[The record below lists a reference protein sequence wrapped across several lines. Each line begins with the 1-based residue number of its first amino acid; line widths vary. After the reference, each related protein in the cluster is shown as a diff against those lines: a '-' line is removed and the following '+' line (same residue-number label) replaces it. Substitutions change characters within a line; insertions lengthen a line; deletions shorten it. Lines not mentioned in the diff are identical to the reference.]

1 MDERI
6 GKDILVGFHVAHAFG
21 SSPYRAQSDC
31 KAFCKAS
38 NRDDIA
44 ADYGEVNIASL
55 PAIATY
61 TAAEQNDLFHSMPLR
76 LLFSIRAR
84 RLCPRHDANAHSI
97 GSRNPQCQTCT
108 EARSRR
114 MHEPI
119 VLGSR
124 PCPQRQDRYPKP
136 PDGRRVL
143 SIQRASLQQH
153 FLRFCSALKNSSSS
167 CRSLP
172 YALLNPHIPL
182 QSFRSVPDSFLIASM
197 LDATDASI
205 ASSMAY
211 RLRYVARFRVGIS
224 ASVFRASVSGSS

>member
-1 MDERI
+1 
-6 GKDILVGFHVAHAFG
+6 
-21 SSPYRAQSDC
+21 
-31 KAFCKAS
+31 
-38 NRDDIA
+38 
-44 ADYGEVNIASL
+44 
-55 PAIATY
+55 
-61 TAAEQNDLFHSMPLR
+61 MPLR

-182 QSFRSVPDSFLIASM
+182 QSFRSVPDSFLIAFM

-224 ASVFRASVSGSS
+224 SMGLRCSANGSE